1 MDRLS
6 SLLQTFTPTARQIGM
21 LEYGPHGMLLP
32 EGSNILFLNQGQL
45 SIDEAPETD
54 IRCGDLLWITQDE
67 YRTLSSQ
74 SEDLQLLCCNMDFGP
89 SQLNPVFDKLPPV
102 VQIHADDQARETLN
116 PTLQLLLLESMQH
129 RCGHETVLNRLAEVL
144 LVHMLRFLMKHQLLE
159 YGVIAGLSDIRLA
172 RAITAMHSQPE
183 QRWSVETLANE
194 AGMSRTAF
202 NQHFR
207 DTVGCPP
214 GEYLTRWRMRLACQL
229 LENNHL
235 SIGQIVD
242 QLGYLSDT
250 AFFRAFRKAV
260 GVSPGQYRQQALMQQ
275 SGSA

>member
-21 LEYGPHGMLLP
+21 LEYSPEGMELP
-32 EGSNILFLNQGQL
+32 EGPSMIFLNHGHLQIDAAEDLQL
-45 SIDEAPETD
+45 RD
-54 IRCGDLLWITQDE
+54 GDLLWVTQDDH
-67 YRTLSSQ
+67 RQLSST

-89 SQLNPVFDKLPPV
+89 TQLNPLFDKLPPV
-102 VQIHADDQARETLN
+102 VQIHADDPARETLN
-116 PTLQLLLLESMQH
+116 PTLQLLLLESMQS
-129 RCGHETVLNRLAEVL
+129 RCGQETVLNRLAEVL
-144 LVHMLRFLMKHQLLE
+144 LVHMLRFLMKNQLLE

-172 RAITAMHSQPE
+172 RAITAMHGQPE
-183 QRWSVETLANE
+183 QRWSVESLANE

-229 LENNHL
+229 LEGNHM

-260 GVSPGQYRQQALMQQ
+260 GVSPGQYRQQAMRH
-275 SGSA
+275 